1 MKIES
6 RSQFSRRL
14 SEEGGVWSA
23 TNNDLASILPSMLQL
38 YVDNCDLIYLRLY
51 LHTKLANPHY
61 RPEVAAQTTLVNFCV
76 TESGLEEQLLAA
88 VVVHEQPVLQEQA
101 AALVRQLADFTLLL
115 TSLEDN
121 LLKRLAASQVDLCL
135 DQYLLSSKQS

>member
-1 MKIES
+1 M
-6 RSQFSRRL
+6 RSL
-14 SEEGGVWSA
+14 
-23 TNNDLASILPSMLQL
+23 L
-38 YVDNCDLIYLRLY
+38 CRLY

-76 TESGLEEQLLAA
+76 TETGLEEQLLAA

-101 AALVRQLADFTLLL
+101 AALVRQLADFTVLL

-121 LLKRLAASQVDLCL
+121 LLKRLAASQVRTPP
-135 DQYLLSSKQS
+135 YIPYALL